1 MKELIGKDTDKH
13 FWCVW
18 NDDVCHFGKIE
29 ADQVV
34 TTGRGDLV
42 SYKTEAELS
51 IKVDELKGAN
61 YYYVH
66 TTEKPVI
73 DDSKAE
79 IQAWLTEKSISFQ
92 SSDTKAELI
101 KLIP

>member
-1 MKELIGKDTDKH
+1 MAKEIKAKDTDKH
-13 FWCVW
+13 FWCAW
-18 NDDVCHFGKIE
+18 GGDVCHFGKLE

-34 TTGRGDLV
+34 TSGQTNLEN
-42 SYKTEAELS
+42 YKTEAELS

-73 DDSKAE
+73 NDSKAE
-79 IQAWLTEKSISFQ
+79 IQAWLTEKSISFE
-92 SSDTKAELI
+92 SSNTKAELI
-101 KLIP
+101 ELI